1 MPWYSQLL
9 TMVWRFG
16 ITHPVLISRKY
27 EGFQNR
33 AARICTQNFNYDI
46 PRITLIH
53 NLGWLNV
60 IQRRKYLTGLL
71 MFKCKSSGANLW
83 NQIPLVIGQAQN
95 IKLFK
100 GLFKSWIL
108 SSSYDI
114 GF

>member
-1 MPWYSQLL
+1 
-9 TMVWRFG
+9 
-16 ITHPVLISRKY
+16 
-27 EGFQNR
+27 
-33 AARICTQNFNYDI
+33 
-46 PRITLIH
+46 
-53 NLGWLNV
+53 
-60 IQRRKYLTGLL
+60 